1 MGHASRAAFRPYCAA
16 VAAKVAPVL
25 IIKAAAFTPSARA
38 IIPLMPL
45 VMSATALY
53 AIKAA
58 TRPYTMGL
66 IQDQFSTTKE
76 APLMRRSRTPV
87 ATVASMASPLIAP
100 LMTVLNWALL
110 ATWLS
115 LVSTGSKAARAVF
128 FIFVA
133 IWAQVMGILSNLALI
148 SSAEANMAFFTTS
161 AVTRPCSAY
170 CLMEP
175 SAMPM

>member
-1 MGHASRAAFRPYCAA
+1 
-16 VAAKVAPVL
+16 
-25 IIKAAAFTPSARA
+25 
-38 IIPLMPL
+38 
-45 VMSATALY
+45 
-53 AIKAA
+53 
-58 TRPYTMGL
+58 
-66 IQDQFSTTKE
+66 
-76 APLMRRSRTPV
+76 MRRSNTPV
-87 ATVASMASPLIAP
+87 ATVASMASPLMAP